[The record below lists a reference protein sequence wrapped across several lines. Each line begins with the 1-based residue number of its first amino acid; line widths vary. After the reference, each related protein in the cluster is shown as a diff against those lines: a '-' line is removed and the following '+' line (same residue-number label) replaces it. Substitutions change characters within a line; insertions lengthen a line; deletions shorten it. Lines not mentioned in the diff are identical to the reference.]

1 MMARVRLK
9 YVTTDLDRHGN
20 VRYYFRKRGGEKK
33 LRLPGLPGTAEFM
46 AAYQA
51 AYAGL
56 PLPSPSTPQIQRV
69 SGDSLQW
76 LCDAYCQCPEFK
88 QQAEGTR
95 ALRRRIFRLLC
106 AQPSSPGSAVQLGA
120 LPYAQMNTK
129 VLRAIR
135 DWKADTP
142 QAANNWIKA
151 LRAMFKWAVS
161 AEHCEQN
168 PALGVPLLQVV
179 SDGFHTWTQDELRQF
194 EAAHPI
200 GTQARLAMALCAFT
214 GQRIS
219 DIVRLGPQHIEDG
232 RIRFTQKKGKTR
244 HPVEMRIPLLPILA
258 QVINATPCGHLTY
271 LVNERGAAWSSAGFG
286 NKFKSWCVEAGLPHC
301 SPHGLR
307 KAAAVA
313 AGEGGA
319 TTLQLMAIFGWRTQ
333 AMADV
338 YTRKASQSKMAD
350 ASMHLLK
357 GRDQ

>member
-1 MMARVRLK
+1 MANLRFQH
-9 YVTTDLDRHGN
+9 VTTDIDRHGN
-20 VRYYFRKRGGEKK
+20 VRYYFRRRGQGKI
-33 LRLPGLPGTAEFM
+33 RLPGLPGSAEFM

-51 AYAGL
+51 ALAGI
-56 PLPSPSTPQIQRV
+56 PAPTPTAPQIARAP
-69 SGDSLQW
+69 GNSLQW
-76 LCDAYCQCPEFK
+76 LCNAYCQCPEFK
-88 QQAEGTR
+88 GKSQSEGTR
-95 ALRRRIFRLLC
+95 ALRRRIFRQIC
-106 AQPSSPGSAVQLGA
+106 AEPLSPGSAACLGDMPFAQL
-120 LPYAQMNTK
+120 LTK
-129 VLRAIR
+129 NVRMLRDR
-135 DWKADTP
+135 KGDTP
-142 QAANNWIKA
+142 QAANNWVKA
-151 LRAMFKWAVS
+151 LRALFKWAVS
-161 AEHCEQN
+161 AEHCELN
-168 PALGVPLLQVV
+168 PAIGVPLLQVV

-194 EAAHPI
+194 EAAHSI

-219 DIVRLGPQHIEDG
+219 DIVGLGPQHIEDG

-244 HPVEMRIPLLPILA
+244 HPVEMRIPVLPILA

-286 NKFKSWCVEAGLPHC
+286 NKFKSWCVDAGLPHC
-301 SPHGLR
+301 SAHGLR

-357 GRDQ
+357 GRE